1 MPPKNYRDLKIL
13 IYLETLS
20 EEIKELEEQI
30 KALQHKQATLVANYM
45 SKANFVT
52 TATLLHQEQDQE
64 LKHILEHFVPHTYR
78 RI

>member
-1 MPPKNYRDLKIL
+1 MPPKNYKDLKIL
-13 IYLETLS
+13 LYLTTLG
-20 EEIKELEEQI
+20 EEIKELEKQI
-30 KALQHKQATLVANYM
+30 NILQQKQAALVGFYM
-45 SKANFVT
+45 SKANFIS